1 MLLNNNLVPRIAS
14 FQEINLDFYFF
25 NDSVFHFG
33 KPHLMPMFKLMCDES
48 PGGLNTTHISRAND
62 ISKNKVIDV
71 LVTEMANRLF
81 TVCAIYNENPYV

>member
-1 MLLNNNLVPRIAS
+1 
-14 FQEINLDFYFF
+14 
-25 NDSVFHFG
+25 
-33 KPHLMPMFKLMCDES
+33 MPMFKLMCDES
-48 PGGLNTTHISRAND
+48 PGELNTTHISRAND